1 MIYINNLFYTIVSQV
16 GWQRRVLPFL
26 DTTKDGNLPL
36 NWQGGCE
43 NRSLSL
49 LEVHVVGRCPKAYT
63 LVLLLICSTYIG
75 TEVVPCHGCNFV
87 KLE

>member
-1 MIYINNLFYTIVSQV
+1 MIYIKNLFYSIVSRV
-16 GWQRRVLPFL
+16 GRQRGVLPFL
-26 DTTKDGNLPL
+26 DRTKDGNLPL

-49 LEVHVVGRCPKAYT
+49 LEVHVFGKCPKTYT
-63 LVLLLICSTYIG
+63 LVLLLLCSIYIG
-75 TEVVPCHGCNFV
+75 AEEVPFHGYNFV